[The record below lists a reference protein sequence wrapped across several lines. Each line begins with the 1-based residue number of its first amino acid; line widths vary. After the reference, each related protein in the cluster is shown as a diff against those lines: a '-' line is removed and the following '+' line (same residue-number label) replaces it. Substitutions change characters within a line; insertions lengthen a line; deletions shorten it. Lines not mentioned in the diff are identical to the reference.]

1 MVSQSAK
8 CFKSS
13 AFGFGGKNVGL
24 VLLITLSSI
33 LGPIERA
40 TLCLPETAELEAAS
54 EADEEGVGTDAEDGM

>member
-1 MVSQSAK
+1 M
-8 CFKSS
+8 
-13 AFGFGGKNVGL
+13 GL

-54 EADEEGVGTDAEDGM
+54 EADEEGVGTEAEDGM